1 MKNQKYIF
9 ILFYLM
15 LIFIIF
21 PNKIDAE
28 TISVKVTTNL
38 GLSIRSAATT
48 KSSKLGVLEK
58 NTIVNVSNKI
68 YGYGCSKWWYEIASG
83 EYKGNYICSNYT
95 TKTTTSQST
104 TTTTTNNNQN
114 TTNTTTNNTITE
126 NSKTTINDSNIIH
139 TIKTSNLRS
148 QPTTNSKV
156 ISTIKTNKN
165 LIIKETKI
173 TTNSGCS
180 SEKWYKVTYENK
192 TGYICSANVDSYA
205 TTDGYIN
212 TCDQSLTNNQ
222 VAIKRIDSDGTSKIS
237 IKKSANSNS
246 ENITSVSAGDKFNL
260 ISETNYYYKIDVNG
274 TTGYISKNRA
284 LKISQ
289 NETFVDVDLSE
300 HKLTLYINGKC
311 SIKTSVVTGISD
323 QGDGEVETRKGAYSI
338 KDKVSNKYFKD
349 SNVYSNYWMPFDN
362 GIGLHDADN
371 WRSSYGYKASH
382 GCVNIP
388 LTATK
393 KIFENVSIGTKVIV
407 HE

>member
-21 PNKIDAE
+21 PNKINAE

-48 KSSKLGVLEK
+48 KSAKLGVLEK

-68 YGYGCSKWWYEIASG
+68 YGYGCSKGWYEIANG

-393 KIFENVSIGTKVIV
+393 KIFENVFIGTKVIV

>member
-68 YGYGCSKWWYEIASG
+68 YGYGCSKGWYEIASG

-104 TTTTTNNNQN
+104 TTTTTNNNQ
-114 TTNTTTNNTITE
+114 NTTTNNTITE

-180 SEKWYKVTYENK
+180 SEKWFKVTYENK

>member
-68 YGYGCSKWWYEIASG
+68 YGYGCSKGWYEIASG

-104 TTTTTNNNQN
+104 TTTTTNNNQ
-114 TTNTTTNNTITE
+114 NTTTNNTITE

-165 LIIKETKI
+165 LIIRETKI

-222 VAIKRIDSDGTSKIS
+222 VVIKRIDSDGTSKIS

>member
-21 PNKIDAE
+21 PNKINAE

-68 YGYGCSKWWYEIASG
+68 YGYGCSKGWYEIASG
-83 EYKGNYICSNYT
+83 KYKGNYICSNYT

-104 TTTTTNNNQN
+104 TTTTTNNNQ
-114 TTNTTTNNTITE
+114 NTTTNNTITE

-165 LIIKETKI
+165 LIIRETKI

-180 SEKWYKVTYENK
+180 SEKWFKVTYENK

-222 VAIKRIDSDGTSKIS
+222 VVIKRIDSDGTSKIS

>member
-21 PNKIDAE
+21 PNKINAE

-68 YGYGCSKWWYEIASG
+68 YGYGCSKGWYEIASG

-104 TTTTTNNNQN
+104 TTTTTNNNQ
-114 TTNTTTNNTITE
+114 NTTTNNTITE

-260 ISETNYYYKIDVNG
+260 ISETNYYYKIDVNE

-393 KIFENVSIGTKVIV
+393 KIFENVFIGTKVIV

>member
-21 PNKIDAE
+21 PNKINAE

-48 KSSKLGVLEK
+48 KSAKLGVLEK

-68 YGYGCSKWWYEIASG
+68 YGYGCSKGWYEIASG

-104 TTTTTNNNQN
+104 TTTTTNNNQ
-114 TTNTTTNNTITE
+114 NTTTNNTITE

>member
-38 GLSIRSAATT
+38 GLSIRSSATT

-68 YGYGCSKWWYEIASG
+68 YGYGCSKGWYEIASG
-83 EYKGNYICSNYT
+83 KYKGNYICSNYT

-104 TTTTTNNNQN
+104 TTTTTNNNQ
-114 TTNTTTNNTITE
+114 NTTTNNTITE

-148 QPTTNSKV
+148 QPTT
-156 ISTIKTNKN
+156 IKTNKN
-165 LIIKETKI
+165 LIIRETKI

-222 VAIKRIDSDGTSKIS
+222 VAIKRIDSDGTSKIA
-237 IKKSANSNS
+237 IKKSASSNS

>member
-68 YGYGCSKWWYEIASG
+68 YGYGCSKGWYEIASG

-165 LIIKETKI
+165 LIIRETKI

-180 SEKWYKVTYENK
+180 SEKWFKVTYENK

-222 VAIKRIDSDGTSKIS
+222 VVIKRIDSDGTSKIS

>member
-28 TISVKVTTNL
+28 TISVKVTNNL

-68 YGYGCSKWWYEIASG
+68 YGYGCSKGWYEIASG

-104 TTTTTNNNQN
+104 TTTTTNNNQ
-114 TTNTTTNNTITE
+114 NTTTNNTITE

-165 LIIKETKI
+165 LIIRETKI

-222 VAIKRIDSDGTSKIS
+222 VVIKRIDSDGTSKIS

-274 TTGYISKNRA
+274 TTGYIYKNRA

>member
-1 MKNQKYIF
+1 
-9 ILFYLM
+9 M

-68 YGYGCSKWWYEIASG
+68 YGYGCSKGWYEIASG

-104 TTTTTNNNQN
+104 TTTTTNNNQ
-114 TTNTTTNNTITE
+114 NTTTNNTITE

-222 VAIKRIDSDGTSKIS
+222 VAIKRIDSDGTSKIA

-323 QGDGEVETRKGAYSI
+323 QGDGEVETRKGSYSI